1 MSGGRRLRG
10 LALRADEEAGWR
22 LLREESLTPR
32 TIELLEYE
40 QPEDSLGWHA
50 DLHSAVTMLL
60 LLSDGSHGGAEL

>member
-1 MSGGRRLRG
+1 M
-10 LALRADEEAGWR
+10 
-22 LLREESLTPR
+22 LREESLTPR

-60 LLSDGSHGGAEL
+60 MLSADGAYAATSCLKRC